1 MSSIIN
7 AAKKIE
13 NIPTVV
19 FQDADFGHAKT
30 YYFPRTA
37 GPRSP
42 PCVSRQEKKR
52 ETKIARRHKE
62 KTRQKRR
69 NHDRKVHGDVN
80 NKVVHESD
88 DVEEDC
94 MEMLEGIYYDHEH
107 QCMEMDDAWDYLF
120 DGCPSRCY

>member
-1 MSSIIN
+1 MATTLD

-13 NIPTVV
+13 DIPK
-19 FQDADFGHAKT
+19 FQDVDFGQAKT
-30 YYFPRTA
+30 YHFPRTA

-42 PCVSRQEKKR
+42 SYLARQEKKR

-69 NHDRKVHGDVN
+69 NHDRKVHCDVN

-88 DVEEDC
+88 ETDDDV
-94 MEMLEGIYYDHEH
+94 MEMSEDELNGIL
-107 QCMEMDDAWDYLF
+107 MEMYHEDREYFPDAPWDY
-120 DGCPSRCY
+120 C